1 MLKINYDDHINKEI
15 YKVLLMTNLVNVTVI
30 RTQARH
36 EAKRGVGG
44 KKKTSHFKKH
54 LLGLPWW
61 LSGESSAC
69 QCRRCGFGK
78 IPHTEEQLSQR
89 TTTDPVLHNKRR
101 HRNEESTHGNGRKSE
116 CSNKDPA
123 KPKIN

>member
-61 LSGESSAC
+61 LSGESLPANAGDAGLGRS
-69 QCRRCGFGK
+69 
-78 IPHTEEQLSQR
+78 HTLR
-89 TTTDPVLHNKRR
+89 
-101 HRNEESTHGNGRKSE
+101 
-116 CSNKDPA
+116 SN
-123 KPKIN
+123 